1 MLDPQRSPTDD
12 AAQEAFRLALLNP
25 WQHHFPLEREPFARI
40 AAELGCSTEA
50 VLAGYR
56 RLVADG
62 SLSRIGAVFAAG
74 AGGASV
80 LAAMAVPTERLQ
92 AVADRVSA
100 HPGVNHNYEREHRHN
115 LWFVMTGADA
125 AEVESSIVDLEAA
138 TGCATLRLPMLRPYR
153 IDLGFDLRS
162 GERAPTSSTPT
173 APFRSPAHRST
184 RRGAAVTA
192 ADLPL
197 AALAE
202 QGLPIVAQPYDDW
215 ASQLGRSA
223 EDILATLSTWCA
235 AGTLRRFG
243 TVVRH
248 HELGWSCNAMTVF
261 NVPDDQVD
269 ACGAALAAA
278 PGVTLA
284 YRRARADGWPYNLYC
299 MVHGRDRLGVLQHL
313 ADGIAL
319 AGLADRPRNV
329 LFSSRRFKQTGASRF
344 RAALPQP
351 FPLSFPLPF
360 PPSPL
365 KQESDHACA

>member
-1 MLDPQRSPTDD
+1 MLDPQRSPTDH
-12 AAQEAFRLALLNP
+12 AGQEAFRLALLNP

-40 AAELGCSTEA
+40 AAELGCGTEA
-50 VLAGYR
+50 VLDGYR

-125 AEVESSIVDLEAA
+125 AEVESSIVELEAA

-162 GERAPTSSTPT
+162 GERAGACPS
-173 APFRSPAHRST
+173 RGRAHRSA
-184 RRGAAVTA
+184 RRGAAVAA

-215 ASQLGRSA
+215 ARQLGRSA
-223 EDILATLSTWCA
+223 GEILATLSTWCA

-248 HELGWSCNAMTVF
+248 HELGWGCNAMTVF
-261 NVPDDQVD
+261 DVPDDQVD

-284 YRRARADGWPYNLYC
+284 YRRARAEGWPYNLYC
-299 MVHGRDRLGVLQHL
+299 MVHGRDRRGVLQHL

-351 FPLSFPLPF
+351 MPLP
-360 PPSPL
+360 SPRPL
-365 KQESDHACA
+365 PKQESDHACA

>member
-1 MLDPQRSPTDD
+1 
-12 AAQEAFRLALLNP
+12 
-25 WQHHFPLEREPFARI
+25 
-40 AAELGCSTEA
+40 
-50 VLAGYR
+50 V
-56 RLVADG
+56 
-62 SLSRIGAVFAAG
+62 
-74 AGGASV
+74 
-80 LAAMAVPTERLQ
+80 
-92 AVADRVSA
+92 
-100 HPGVNHNYEREHRHN
+100 
-115 LWFVMTGADA
+115 
-125 AEVESSIVDLEAA
+125 AA
-138 TGCATLRLPMLRPYR
+138 T
-153 IDLGFDLRS
+153 
-162 GERAPTSSTPT
+162 
-173 APFRSPAHRST
+173 
-184 RRGAAVTA
+184 
-192 ADLPL
+192 DLPL

-202 QGLPIVAQPYDDW
+202 QGLPIVAQPFDDW
-215 ASQLGRSA
+215 ARQLGRSA

-284 YRRARADGWPYNLYC
+284 YRRARAEDWPYNLYC

>member
-12 AAQEAFRLALLNP
+12 ADQEAFRLALLNP
-25 WQHHFPLEREPFARI
+25 WQHDFPLEREPFARI
-40 AAELGCSTEA
+40 AAELGCGTEA

-62 SLSRIGAVFAAG
+62 SLSRIGAVFAPG

-80 LAAMAVPTERLQ
+80 LAAMAVPAERLQ

-100 HPGVNHNYEREHRHN
+100 HPGVNHNYEREHQHN

-125 AEVESSIVDLEAA
+125 AQVEASIVELEAA

-162 GERAPTSSTPT
+162 GERAGTCPSWG
-173 APFRSPAHRST
+173 RAHRST
-184 RRGAAVTA
+184 RRGAAVA
-192 ADLPL
+192 EADLPL

-215 ASQLGRSA
+215 ARQLDRSP
-223 EDILATLSTWCA
+223 EELLSNLRAWCD

-248 HELGWSCNAMTVF
+248 HELGWGCNAMTVF

-278 PGVTLA
+278 QGVTLA

-329 LFSSRRFKQTGASRF
+329 LFSIRRFKQTGASRF
-344 RAALPQP
+344 RAALPR
-351 FPLSFPLPF
+351 
-360 PPSPL
+360 PSVMWP
-365 KQESDHACA
+365 QEMDHAPA

>member
-1 MLDPQRSPTDD
+1 MMHDG
-12 AAQEAFRLALLNP
+12 FRLALLNP
-25 WQHHFPLEREPFARI
+25 WQHDFPLLRDPFDVIARSLAVEPDV
-40 AAELGCSTEA
+40 

-56 RLVADG
+56 RLLADG

-74 AGGASV
+74 AGGAGL
-80 LAAMAVPTERLQ
+80 LAAMAVPLERLE
-92 AVADRVSA
+92 AVAAIVSA
-100 HPGVNHNYEREHRHN
+100 HPGVNHNYEREGLHN
-115 LWFVMTGADA
+115 LWFVMTGADRA
-125 AEVESSIVDLEAA
+125 AVDAAMEHLEQA
-138 TGCATLRLPMLRPYR
+138 TGLAALRLRMLRPYR
-153 IDLGFDLRS
+153 IDLGFDLN
-162 GERAPTSSTPT
+162 GTARARPP
-173 APFRSPAHRST
+173 
-184 RRGAAVTA
+184 RRAEVPRVAE
-192 ADLPL
+192 ADWAL

-202 QGLPIVAQPYDDW
+202 AGLPLERDPFDRW
-215 ASQLGRSA
+215 AAQLGRQPD
-223 EDILATLSTWCA
+223 EVLATLAGWVQ
-235 AGTLRRFG
+235 AGTLSRFG

-248 HELGWSCNAMTVF
+248 HELGWGCNAMTVF

-351 FPLSFPLPF
+351 FPLSFPLPL